1 MAQYR
6 ISGVWKNS
14 EGVITHYAFHEKK
27 SNSVSFANKVDKS
40 YAIQLLE
47 NPNNSAYTWIWNYN
61 LCKWKIGE
69 EVKVVNGNSGKYLRS
84 NPDKT
89 ETNNL
94 EHLIDYD
101 WLRYL

>member
-1 MAQYR
+1 
-6 ISGVWKNS
+6 
-14 EGVITHYAFHEKK
+14 
-27 SNSVSFANKVDKS
+27 
-40 YAIQLLE
+40 
-47 NPNNSAYTWIWNYN
+47 
-61 LCKWKIGE
+61 LCGWKIGE
-69 EVKVVNGNSGKYLRS
+69 EVKVVNGDSGKYLRS

>member
-1 MAQYR
+1 M
-6 ISGVWKNS
+6 
-14 EGVITHYAFHEKK
+14 THYAFHEK
-27 SNSVSFANKVDKS
+27 SNDSVSFAKKVDKR

-47 NPNNSAYTWIWNYN
+47 NPNNSAFTWILNYN
-61 LCKWKIGE
+61 LCGWKIGE
-69 EVKVVNGNSGKYLRS
+69 EVKVVNGDSGKYLRS